1 MVACWGP
8 TPPSEFEAD
17 TLRLAPVM
25 VQFYANE
32 CASGLL
38 RPPVNG
44 AAEAK
49 FTTLDGVD
57 AIDRHILVELQ
68 KDAHL
73 TNQELA
79 DRIGLSP
86 SPTLR
91 RVRRLEE
98 QGIISGYVALIDAE
112 RLGLRVTAFVALTL
126 TTQDITTISDVEQR
140 IKSLDQILEAHT
152 LAGESDYLIKV
163 VVTSLESYEEFVRTK
178 LRTLPGLAAIKTMF
192 AYGTVK
198 PPSPITL
205 PDRTHAGP

>member
-1 MVACWGP
+1 M
-8 TPPSEFEAD
+8 T
-17 TLRLAPVM
+17 
-25 VQFYANE
+25 QFYAND

-38 RPPVNG
+38 VPPVNST
-44 AAEAK
+44 AEAE
-49 FTTLDGVD
+49 FTRLDGVD

-112 RLGLRVTAFVALTL
+112 SLGLRVTAFVALTL

-163 VVTSLESYEEFVRTK
+163 VVTSLESYEEFVTK

-198 PPSPITL
+198 PPSPITP
-205 PDRTHAGP
+205 PDRTHPGP